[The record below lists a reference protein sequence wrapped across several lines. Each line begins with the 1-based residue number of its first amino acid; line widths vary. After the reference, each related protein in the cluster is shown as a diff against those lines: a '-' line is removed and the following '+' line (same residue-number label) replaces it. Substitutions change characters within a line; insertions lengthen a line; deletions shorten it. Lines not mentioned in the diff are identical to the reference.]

1 MSDTRSYRPGDWFG
15 IFGDQ
20 ATVVLPP
27 SEKARVPGLWAL
39 VDAGAGFDEVLDAL
53 IADGLRDLPGFVLVS
68 EADGETKVVLRG
80 AATAVFTTAAET
92 VTVEGSSVTT
102 WAERSLT
109 DVRTMRIEVADGPD
123 SPDLVIRDGL
133 VRISRTDRPA
143 YLEAGEV
150 TDDGEVTDEG
160 FEVIGGDDVAP
171 DVNVMDET
179 ALHPGAGRR
188 AGAVPTRARP
198 EPRCPTAGRPSRSP
212 SRSRRSAPRRRSP
225 TTRRRTRRSLRT
237 RHDGDS
243 AGDWGPTHRSQPGNS
258 GQPPAPPVLAQP
270 VARLTFSSGEVVEVD
285 RAVIV
290 GRAPE
295 ARRFTST
302 EQPRLI
308 TVPSPNQEIS
318 STHLEIRPGAGADHG
333 SAVATD
339 LGSTNGTVLQQPGL
353 PSEDLKPGIAVQL
366 IPGAIID
373 LGDGVTIQVGQA

>member
-1 MSDTRSYRPGDWFG
+1 MTQTRSYRPGDWFG

-27 SEKARVPGLWAL
+27 SEKARVPALWAL

-80 AATAVFTTAAET
+80 AATAVFTTSGET

-102 WAERSLT
+102 WAERSLS
-109 DVRTMRIEVADGPD
+109 DVQTMRIDVADGPD
-123 SPDLVIRDGL
+123 GPDLVIRDGL

-143 YLEAGEV
+143 YLDAGGA

-179 ALHPGAGRR
+179 ALHPGP
-188 AGAVPTRARP
+188 VPLSEPVPAPVP
-198 EPRCPTAGRPSRSP
+198 EPVPEPEPEVGAETPLTDDPPTNPQEPADGG
-212 SRSRRSAPRRRSP
+212 
-225 TTRRRTRRSLRT
+225 
-237 RHDGDS
+237 HDGLTQ
-243 AGDWGPTHRSQPGNS
+243 AANWGSGEAARSQPGIP
-258 GQPPAPPVLAQP
+258 GQPSAPLVLAQP

-295 ARRFTST
+295 ARRFTTT
-302 EQPRLI
+302 EQPRLV

-333 SAVATD
+333 SAVVTD

-353 PSEDLKPGIAVQL
+353 PAEDLRPGIAVQL
-366 IPGAIID
+366 VPGAIID

>member
-1 MSDTRSYRPGDWFG
+1 MTENRSYRPGDWFG
-15 IFGDQ
+15 IFGDR

-39 VDAGAGFDEVLDAL
+39 VDAGAGFDEVLEAL

-80 AATAVFTTAAET
+80 AATAVFTTAGET

-109 DVRTMRIEVADGPD
+109 DVRTMRIDVADGPD

-143 YLEAGEV
+143 YHDEGHGQGHDE
-150 TDDGEVTDEG
+150 GEVTDEGEANDDG
-160 FEVIGGDDVAP
+160 FEVIGGDDVSP

-179 ALHPGAGRR
+179 ALRPG
-188 AGAVPTRARP
+188 P
-198 EPRCPTAGRPSRSP
+198 EPLPEPEPEPEVGAETPLSDDPPTNPQE
-212 SRSRRSAPRRRSP
+212 P
-225 TTRRRTRRSLRT
+225 TDGG
-237 RHDGDS
+237 HDGLTQ
-243 AGDWGPTHRSQPGNS
+243 GDNWGPDALARSQSGIP
-258 GQPPAPPVLAQP
+258 GQPPAPQVLAQP
-270 VARLTFSSGEVVEVD
+270 VARLIFSSGEVVDVD

>member
-80 AATAVFTTAAET
+80 AATAVFTTSGET

-109 DVRTMRIEVADGPD
+109 DVRTMRIDVADGPD

-143 YLEAGEV
+143 YLDESGDV
-150 TDDGEVTDEG
+150 TEDGEATDEG

-179 ALHPGAGRR
+179 ALHPGPEPLPEPLPEPEPE
-188 AGAVPTRARP
+188 AGAETPLTDDPPTNPQGPAD
-198 EPRCPTAGRPSRSP
+198 GG
-212 SRSRRSAPRRRSP
+212 
-225 TTRRRTRRSLRT
+225 
-237 RHDGDS
+237 HDGLTQ
-243 AGDWGPTHRSQPGNS
+243 GGNWGPEELARSQPGIP
-258 GQPPAPPVLAQP
+258 GQPAAPHVLAQP
-270 VARLTFSSGEVVEVD
+270 VARLIFSSGEVVDVD

-353 PSEDLKPGIAVQL
+353 PAEDLKPGIAMQL

>member
-80 AATAVFTTAAET
+80 AATAVFTTAGET

-102 WAERSLT
+102 WAERSLA

-123 SPDLVIRDGL
+123 GPDLVIRDGL

-143 YLEAGEV
+143 YLDAGEV
-150 TDDGEVTDEG
+150 TDDDEVTDEG

-179 ALHPGAGRR
+179 ALHPG
-188 AGAVPTRARP
+188 P
-198 EPRCPTAGRPSRSP
+198 EPLPLPLPEPEPAPEPQVGTETPLTDDPPTNPQEPADGG
-212 SRSRRSAPRRRSP
+212 
-225 TTRRRTRRSLRT
+225 
-237 RHDGDS
+237 HDGLTQ
-243 AGDWGPTHRSQPGNS
+243 AGNW
-258 GQPPAPPVLAQP
+258 QPPAPHVLAQP
-270 VARLTFSSGEVVEVD
+270 VARLTFSSGEVVDVD

-353 PSEDLKPGIAVQL
+353 PPEDLKPGIAVQL

>member
-1 MSDTRSYRPGDWFG
+1 MPADETARSPG
-15 IFGDQ
+15 
-20 ATVVLPP
+20 
-27 SEKARVPGLWAL
+27 
-39 VDAGAGFDEVLDAL
+39 AGAGAC
-53 IADGLRDLPGFVLVS
+53 
-68 EADGETKVVLRG
+68 
-80 AATAVFTTAAET
+80 
-92 VTVEGSSVTT
+92 
-102 WAERSLT
+102 
-109 DVRTMRIEVADGPD
+109 
-123 SPDLVIRDGL
+123 
-133 VRISRTDRPA
+133 
-143 YLEAGEV
+143 
-150 TDDGEVTDEG
+150 
-160 FEVIGGDDVAP
+160 
-171 DVNVMDET
+171 
-179 ALHPGAGRR
+179 
-188 AGAVPTRARP
+188 PTRAAEPPMP
-198 EPRCPTAGRPSRSP
+198 EPEPEPVPASP
-212 SRSRRSAPRRRSP
+212 SRSRRSGTETPLTDDPP
-225 TTRRRTRRSLRT
+225 TNPQEAADGGRDGLDPGRQLGTRRAR
-237 RHDGDS
+237 
-243 AGDWGPTHRSQPGNS
+243 RSQPGIAGS
-258 GQPPAPPVLAQP
+258 HRHHVVAQP

>member
-1 MSDTRSYRPGDWFG
+1 MSETRSYRPGDWFG

-80 AATAVFTTAAET
+80 AATAVFTTAGET

-109 DVRTMRIEVADGPD
+109 DVQTMRIDVADGPD

-150 TDDGEVTDEG
+150 TDDGEATDEG
-160 FEVIGGDDVAP
+160 LEVIGGDDVAP

-179 ALHPGAGRR
+179 ALHPGPVPPARAGAGAGARAGGRRRDAAHRRPADEPAGACGRWPRRADPGRQLGARRARPQPARHPGAAAGTARARAAGRPAHLLQRRGRRRSTGRSSSAGRR
-188 AGAVPTRARP
+188 RP
-198 EPRCPTAGRPSRSP
+198 DGSPRPS
-212 SRSRRSAPRRRSP
+212 SR
-225 TTRRRTRRSLRT
+225 
-237 RHDGDS
+237 G
-243 AGDWGPTHRSQPGNS
+243 
-258 GQPPAPPVLAQP
+258 
-270 VARLTFSSGEVVEVD
+270 
-285 RAVIV
+285 
-290 GRAPE
+290 
-295 ARRFTST
+295 
-302 EQPRLI
+302 
-308 TVPSPNQEIS
+308 
-318 STHLEIRPGAGADHG
+318 
-333 SAVATD
+333 
-339 LGSTNGTVLQQPGL
+339 
-353 PSEDLKPGIAVQL
+353 
-366 IPGAIID
+366 
-373 LGDGVTIQVGQA
+373 

>member
-1 MSDTRSYRPGDWFG
+1 MTETRSYRPGDWFG

-80 AATAVFTTAAET
+80 AATAVFTTAGET

-102 WAERSLT
+102 WAERSLS
-109 DVRTMRIEVADGPD
+109 DVRSMRIDVADGPD

-150 TDDGEVTDEG
+150 ADDREATDEG
-160 FEVIGGDDVAP
+160 LEVIGGDDVAP

-179 ALHPGAGRR
+179 ALHPGP
-188 AGAVPTRARP
+188 VPLP
-198 EPRCPTAGRPSRSP
+198 PSRSRSP
-212 SRSRRSAPRRRSP
+212 SRRSAPRRRSP

-237 RHDGDS
+237 
-243 AGDWGPTHRSQPGNS
+243 
-258 GQPPAPPVLAQP
+258 
-270 VARLTFSSGEVVEVD
+270 
-285 RAVIV
+285 
-290 GRAPE
+290 
-295 ARRFTST
+295 
-302 EQPRLI
+302 
-308 TVPSPNQEIS
+308 
-318 STHLEIRPGAGADHG
+318 
-333 SAVATD
+333 VATT
-339 LGSTNGTVLQQPGL
+339 G
-353 PSEDLKPGIAVQL
+353 
-366 IPGAIID
+366 
-373 LGDGVTIQVGQA
+373 

>member
-27 SEKARVPGLWAL
+27 SEKARVPRLWAL

-80 AATAVFTTAAET
+80 AATAVFTTAEET

-109 DVRTMRIEVADGPD
+109 DVQTMRIEVADGPD

-143 YLEAGEV
+143 YLDVGEV
-150 TDDGEVTDEG
+150 SDDGEVTDEG
-160 FEVIGGDDVAP
+160 FEVVGGDDVAP
-171 DVNVMDET
+171 DVNVMDAT
-179 ALHPGAGRR
+179 ALHPGPA
-188 AGAVPTRARP
+188 PLP
-198 EPRCPTAGRPSRSP
+198 EPEPEPEPEVGAETPLTDDP
-212 SRSRRSAPRRRSP
+212 L
-225 TTRRRTRRSLRT
+225 TTPQEPADGG
-237 RHDGDS
+237 HDGLTQ
-243 AGDWGPTHRSQPGNS
+243 AGNWRPDELARSQPGIP
-258 GQPPAPPVLAQP
+258 GQPPAPHVLAQP
-270 VARLTFSSGEVVEVD
+270 VARLMFSSGEVVDVD